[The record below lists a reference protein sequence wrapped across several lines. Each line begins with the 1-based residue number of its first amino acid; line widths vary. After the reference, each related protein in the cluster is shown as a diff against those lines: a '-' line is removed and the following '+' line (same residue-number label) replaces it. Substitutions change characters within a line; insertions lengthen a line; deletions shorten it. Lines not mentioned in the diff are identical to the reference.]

1 MANKNNSKVTENNV
15 SRETLNLTL
24 SKDSTLSLFSDML
37 TSKHNAIEEFNGK
50 EMEVFKFTVNKG
62 KEVTTIV
69 VRDKAS
75 VSALTNIEKSAR
87 LQGATA
93 TLICSEMRKIPKSTI
108 EKSGLSAL
116 NFFKGAFG
124 DVLSDNTISRYFRIS
139 RLFFDPNTYQY
150 RKGLEVDTL
159 VSNLDVVL
167 PLFKFKERNIK
178 IEDLTEEEIE
188 KEYNTFF
195 EEYIIK
201 DIIHLFKSQS
211 QLKEEVSKA
220 NKGIIDEKK
229 KDNGSTDNGNGS
241 TDNGNGSTD
250 NGNGSTDNGN
260 GSTDNGNGSTDN
272 DNGSTDNGNGSTDNG
287 NNFDKIAES
296 ISIIRQLLD
305 DDEIKAKFDDV
316 VAYIE
321 ETLA

>member
-1 MANKNNSKVTENNV
+1 MANKNNSKASENNV

-75 VSALTNIEKSAR
+75 VAALTNIEKSAR

-178 IEDLTEEEIE
+178 IEDLSEEEIE
-188 KEYNTFF
+188 KEYNAFF

-229 KDNGSTDNGNGS
+229 KDNGNVENGKAENGNAE
-241 TDNGNGSTD
+241 NGNVE
-250 NGNGSTDNGN
+250 NGNVENGN
-260 GSTDNGNGSTDN
+260 AENGKAENGNAE
-272 DNGSTDNGNGSTDNG
+272 NGNAENG
-287 NNFDKIAES
+287 KAENVNNFDKIAES
-296 ISIIRQLLD
+296 IAIIRQLLD
-305 DDEIKAKFDDV
+305 DEEIKAKFDDV

>member
-1 MANKNNSKVTENNV
+1 MQGGFSCPFVSRETNGLTHQPLLYHVSKMRKEEKTMANKNNAKVTPEV

-24 SKDSTLSLFSDML
+24 SKDSTLTLFSDML
-37 TSKHNAIEEFNGK
+37 TSTHNSIEEFNGK
-50 EMEVFKFTVNKG
+50 ETEVFKFTVNKG

-69 VRDKAS
+69 IRDKAS
-75 VSALTNIEKSAR
+75 VTALTNIEKSAR

-93 TLICSEMRKIPKSTI
+93 TVICSEMRKIPKSTI

-139 RLFFDPNTYQY
+139 RLFFDPNTYQF

-178 IEDLTEEEIE
+178 IEDLSEEEIE
-188 KEYNTFF
+188 NEYNNFF
-195 EEYIIK
+195 ENYIIK

-229 KDNGSTDNGNGS
+229 NDDNGKAENGNAE
-241 TDNGNGSTD
+241 NGNAE
-250 NGNGSTDNGN
+250 NG
-260 GSTDNGNGSTDN
+260 
-272 DNGSTDNGNGSTDNG
+272 NG

-296 ISIIRQLLD
+296 IAIIRQLLD
-305 DDEIKAKFDDV
+305 DEEIKAKFDDV

>member
-1 MANKNNSKVTENNV
+1 MSSKNSKVSENNV
-15 SRETLNLTL
+15 TRETLNLTL

-178 IEDLTEEEIE
+178 IEDLSEEEIE
-188 KEYNTFF
+188 NEYNNFF
-195 EEYIIK
+195 ENYIIK

-220 NKGIIDEKK
+220 SKGIIDEKK
-229 KDNGSTDNGNGS
+229 NDDNGKADNGKADNGKAENGNADNGNA
-241 TDNGNGSTD
+241 DNGNAE
-250 NGNGSTDNGN
+250 NGNAE
-260 GSTDNGNGSTDN
+260 
-272 DNGSTDNGNGSTDNG
+272 NG

-296 ISIIRQLLD
+296 IAIIRQLLD
-305 DDEIKAKFDDV
+305 DEEIKAKFDDV

>member
-1 MANKNNSKVTENNV
+1 MANKNNSKATENNV

-178 IEDLTEEEIE
+178 IEDLSEEEIE
-188 KEYNTFF
+188 KEYNNFF

-229 KDNGSTDNGNGS
+229 KDSKDNNGNTDNGN
-241 TDNGNGSTD
+241 TDNGNTD
-250 NGNGSTDNGN
+250 NGNTDNGN
-260 GSTDNGNGSTDN
+260 ADNGNA
-272 DNGSTDNGNGSTDNG
+272 DNGNADNGNVDNGNVDNG

-305 DDEIKAKFDDV
+305 DEEIKAKFDDV

>member
-1 MANKNNSKVTENNV
+1 MANKNNSKATENNV

-178 IEDLTEEEIE
+178 IEDLSEEEIE
-188 KEYNTFF
+188 KEYNNFF

-229 KDNGSTDNGNGS
+229 KDSKDNNGNTDNGN
-241 TDNGNGSTD
+241 TDNGNAD
-250 NGNGSTDNGN
+250 NGNADNGN
-260 GSTDNGNGSTDN
+260 VDNGNV
-272 DNGSTDNGNGSTDNG
+272 DNG

-305 DDEIKAKFDDV
+305 DEEIKAKFDDV